1 MIIIFIII
9 IIIIIIIIFIDVII
23 IIITNRDRY
32 FNIKMDVGEKLEKE
46 LLWLKF
52 QLTVSKTQL
61 LVTKRNPIKKNSRRK
76 VVMELT
82 LKKAYKNFKQR

>member
-1 MIIIFIII
+1 
-9 IIIIIIIIFIDVII
+9 
-23 IIITNRDRY
+23 
-32 FNIKMDVGEKLEKE
+32 MDVGEKLEKE